1 MLLLHLLKYA
11 LVVRAIHE
19 LYICMLRL
27 DWVDQQELDYQLV
40 AVAF

>member
-11 LVVRAIHE
+11 LVVRAM